1 MIQEPPSGLADDDGW
16 DRALGDGSAIPR
28 TRLCDKVAF
37 SHEDI
42 RRGGSDIAIVAN
54 IAIVGDSAKMAVL
67 RGGSYETRLSATG
80 GWRRGV

>member
-37 SHEDI
+37 SHGE
-42 RRGGSDIAIVAN
+42 G
-54 IAIVGDSAKMAVL
+54 
-67 RGGSYETRLSATG
+67 
-80 GWRRGV
+80 

>member
-37 SHEDI
+37 SHGGYKK
-42 RRGGSDIAIVAN
+42 RGKI
-54 IAIVGDSAKMAVL
+54 
-67 RGGSYETRLSATG
+67 
-80 GWRRGV
+80 

>member
-37 SHEDI
+37 SHGDVI
-42 RRGGSDIAIVAN
+42 DTRRNGRGISYYSL
-54 IAIVGDSAKMAVL
+54 DSCYSRDCGKKSV
-67 RGGSYETRLSATG
+67 
-80 GWRRGV
+80 